1 MGIKLGILGAGGRFA
16 DCFIHLFKGHPLVD
30 SVTLCDHDAAKL
42 AQSALKN
49 GIARTVAS
57 FDELL
62 ASDVDAIAIFTQ
74 HWMHAPQAVRVLEV
88 GKDVYS
94 AVPAAASMDEMAAL
108 VRAVERTGR
117 IYMMGETSAYYAEA
131 VLCRERYRRGDFGRL
146 AYAQAEYLH
155 DWDHGLYEVAERRSG
170 PNWRKMAQGWFPM
183 SYPTHSVGMVL
194 SVTGAHAKTVSAVGF
209 RDTRES
215 DREIYS

>member
-49 GIARTVAS
+49 GIARTCAT

-62 ASDVDAIAIFTQ
+62 ASDVDAIALFTQ
-74 HWMHAPQAVRVLEV
+74 HWMHAPQAVRVLEA

-94 AVPAAASMDEMAAL
+94 AVPAAAGLDEVRTL
-108 VRAVERTGR
+108 VRAVERSGR
-117 IYMMGETSAYYAEA
+117 IYQMGETSYYYDEA
-131 VLCRERYRRGDFGRL
+131 IWCRERFRADEFGAI
-146 AYAQAEYLH
+146 AYAE
-155 DWDHGLYEVAERRSG
+155 
-170 PNWRKMAQGWFPM
+170 
-183 SYPTHSVGMVL
+183 
-194 SVTGAHAKTVSAVGF
+194 
-209 RDTRES
+209 
-215 DREIYS
+215 